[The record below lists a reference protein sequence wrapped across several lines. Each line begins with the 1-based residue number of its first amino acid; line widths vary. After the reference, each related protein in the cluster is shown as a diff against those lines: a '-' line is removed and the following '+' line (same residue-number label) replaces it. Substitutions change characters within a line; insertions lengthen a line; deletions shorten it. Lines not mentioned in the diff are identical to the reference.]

1 MSDWIR
7 NIDVGTLSFGLLV
20 GRLVV
25 GLGIAAHGAQKLFG
39 WFGGPGI
46 AGTAGYFE
54 SLGYRPGRFFA
65 GAAAL
70 GEFVSGLLLALG
82 LFGPVGPALLLAVMI
97 VAMTQHWRNGF
108 FAMNNGVELPL
119 LYASAGVALAFTG
132 PGIYSLDEALGLG
145 ELSNPSVESAALVV
159 AVLGALGTLAVRR
172 RPPVVAAH

>member
-1 MSDWIR
+1 MSDWMR
-7 NIDVGTLSFGLLV
+7 NVDVGALSFGLLV

-39 WFGGPGI
+39 WFGGHGI

-65 GAAAL
+65 TAAAL
-70 GEFVSGLLLALG
+70 GEVVSGLLVALG

-97 VAMTQHWRNGF
+97 VAMMQHWQNGF
-108 FAMNNGVELPL
+108 FATNDGVELPL

-145 ELSNPSVESAALVV
+145 ELWDPSVESIALAV
-159 AVLGALGTLAVRR
+159 AVLGALATLAVRR
-172 RPPVVAAH
+172 RPAVAAR